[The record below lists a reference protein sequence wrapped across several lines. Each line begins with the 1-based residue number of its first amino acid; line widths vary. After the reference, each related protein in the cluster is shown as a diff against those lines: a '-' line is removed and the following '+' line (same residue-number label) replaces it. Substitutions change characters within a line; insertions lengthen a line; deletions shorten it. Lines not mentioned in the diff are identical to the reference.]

1 MLLLAGLLVAQIAYL
16 MRHPE
21 LALPSLTADVARRV
35 VVRTAIFATIP
46 LLSMAVV
53 FYNTHLALYLYLL
66 LPVVHFL
73 PGRVDMLDSGDAIV
87 DENVA
92 PK

>member
-1 MLLLAGLLVAQIAYL
+1 MA
-16 MRHPE
+16 
-21 LALPSLTADVARRV
+21 T
-35 VVRTAIFATIP
+35 RTAVFATIP
-46 LLSMAVV
+46 LLSMAAV
-53 FYNTHLALYLYLL
+53 FYNTRLALYLYLL

-73 PGRVDMLDSGDAIV
+73 PGRVDMLDPDNAAA